1 MVGRWGEVT
10 STLKVKEISILFGNS
25 LINKLP
31 RLIKSFVYANGELT
45 LNVDQ
50 NEIDRVLF
58 FLKNHS
64 TTQYKILVDL
74 TGVDYPSKDCRFE
87 VVYILLSLRFNSRLR
102 VKIAVN
108 ELESVKSSTSIYS
121 SANWAEREA

>member
-1 MVGRWGEVT
+1 M
-10 STLKVKEISILFGNS
+10 KEIAVFFGNS
-25 LINKLP
+25 IVNKLP
-31 RLIKSFVYANGELT
+31 RLVKSFVYANGELT

-64 TTQYKILVDL
+64 TAQYKILVDL

-87 VVYILLSLRFNSRLR
+87 VVYILLSLRYNSRIR
-102 VKIAVN
+102 IKILVN
-108 ELESVKSSTSIYS
+108 ELESVKSATSIFS
-121 SANWAEREA
+121 SAN